1 MTHRTPEQKRRAQ
14 HPMQRKLAKSV
25 LGAVPPIP
33 HNVCPDCGHAVL
45 MHDGSRCLFVAGCVK
60 CGGGE

>member
-1 MTHRTPEQKRRAQ
+1 MTHETAQQRRRRHKAD
-14 HPMQRKLAKSV
+14 PYRKSV

-33 HNVCPDCGHAVL
+33 HNVCPDCNHAVL